1 MKKNHYKNVIKFI
14 SFSWTIVISV
24 IVSIFLSFRVLS
36 LDVIISHFTMVY
48 HALIQSMLVESKL
61 LLVFIKRF
69 KDLGDIKIL
78 WQAVGAL
85 YLTDYTV
92 SAVKIYRHQQKLV
105 NNRPREIKLENLCYY
120 FIKIIY
126 TRTSPS

>member
-1 MKKNHYKNVIKFI
+1 
-14 SFSWTIVISV
+14 
-24 IVSIFLSFRVLS
+24 
-36 LDVIISHFTMVY
+36 MVY
-48 HALIQSMLVESKL
+48 LALIQSMLVESKL

-85 YLTDYTV
+85 YLTDYTA
-92 SAVKIYRHQQKLV
+92 SAVKIYRHQQKFV